1 MILMSVS
8 YAPDETMER
17 CLEISRVLHERL
29 PKCKTIFLCDE
40 NSAPEIAQKGPADV
54 SGMEKQFIRERLAGK
69 QYKARSFFAGAT
81 PDNNYTPTTPLTI
94 TVSENPYSFD
104 EDNCGVLY
112 VKSGGADSGR
122 PVKLRKK
129 PSTGQ
134 WFVNDIQ
141 CLADIRTPKEADE
154 WA

>member
-17 CLEISRVLHERL
+17 CLKISRVLHERP

-40 NSAPEIAQKGPADV
+40 NSAPEIAQKDPADV
-54 SGMEKQFIRERLAGK
+54 SGMEKQFIRERLPGK

-94 TVSENPYSFD
+94 TVSENSFSFD
-104 EDNCGVLY
+104 EDNWGVLY
-112 VKSGGADSGR
+112 VKSGGTDSGR